1 MEEPTGGSTYGM
13 RDVQTDDQG
22 ALYLHLTPLEATDKL
37 VVASWNGRDYSGL
50 SERNLD
56 GTFAIAL
63 APTEAA
69 VLPVAQLR
77 GRLGLRGQPASI
89 EHRRADERKR
99 AGHGVIRCASGV
111 HQRLERFLRGRQRK
125 RVEPGG

>member
-1 MEEPTGGSTYGM
+1 MEIRGAVHGAAGEAAVSYTHLDVYK
-13 RDVQTDDQG
+13 RQVQTDDQG

-69 VLPVAQLR
+69 VYYQWHIFED
-77 GRLGLRGQPASI
+77 GLSLI
-89 EHRRADERKR
+89 H
-99 AGHGVIRCASGV
+99 I
-111 HQRLERFLRGRQRK
+111 
-125 RVEPGG
+125 

>member
-1 MEEPTGGSTYGM
+1 M

-69 VLPVAQLR
+69 VYYQWHSFED
-77 GRLGLRGQPASI
+77 GGLRRRRRLSIDGQT
-89 EHRRADERKR
+89 RKR
-99 AGHGVIRCASGV
+99 RRPRRDRAAS
-111 HQRLERFLRGRQRK
+111 RR
-125 RVEPGG
+125 PSAA